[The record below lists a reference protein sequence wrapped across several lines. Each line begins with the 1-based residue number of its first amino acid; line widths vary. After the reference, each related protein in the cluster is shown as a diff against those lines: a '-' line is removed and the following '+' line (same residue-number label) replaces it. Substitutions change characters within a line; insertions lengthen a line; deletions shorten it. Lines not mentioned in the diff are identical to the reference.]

1 MVFSSVEFLFR
12 FLPIFVILYFAV
24 SISPASRR
32 VRNLILFLGSLVFYA
47 WGEPVYVLL
56 MLFSTVAD
64 FGFGLLIDKFGERGF
79 GRLFLAG
86 SVTVNLLVLC
96 FFKYADFLIQTI
108 NQATGT
114 KLPLLNLPLPLG
126 ISFYTFQTMSYTI
139 DVYRRKAK
147 VQKNL
152 LDFAVFVTMFPQ
164 LIAGPIVRYQD
175 VQEELLERKVDL
187 IQISEGC
194 KRFITG
200 LAKKVLLANTIGAL
214 WDEISAM
221 EYGMLP
227 VGTAWL
233 GVFAF
238 ALQLYF
244 DFSGYSDMAIGLG
257 SILGFHFPENFN
269 FPYISASV
277 TEFWRRWHISL
288 GTWFREYVYIPLG
301 GNRKGKGR
309 QVINLL
315 IVWTLAGLWHGAG
328 WNFVLWGLWY
338 ALFLILEKLFLGKLL
353 ERLPR
358 VIGWLYTAFVV
369 LCGWVLFTMEG
380 FSDIGSYF
388 LAMFGGNQMGFYNDR
403 TLYLALEYGFLLLI
417 GVVLATPLIKSL
429 KERLQKAGS
438 GLFIAIRRFLEKLIL
453 AVLFLASVAYLVAES
468 YNPFLYFRF

>member
-1 MVFSSVEFLFR
+1 M
-12 FLPIFVILYFAV
+12 
-24 SISPASRR
+24 
-32 VRNLILFLGSLVFYA
+32 
-47 WGEPVYVLL
+47 
-56 MLFSTVAD
+56 
-64 FGFGLLIDKFGERGF
+64 
-79 GRLFLAG
+79 
-86 SVTVNLLVLC
+86 
-96 FFKYADFLIQTI
+96 
-108 NQATGT
+108 
-114 KLPLLNLPLPLG
+114 
-126 ISFYTFQTMSYTI
+126 
-139 DVYRRKAK
+139 
-147 VQKNL
+147 
-152 LDFAVFVTMFPQ
+152 
-164 LIAGPIVRYQD
+164 
-175 VQEELLERKVDL
+175 ERKVDL

-353 ERLPR
+353 ERLPW

-388 LAMFGGNQMGFYNDR
+388 LAMFGCNQMGFYNDR

-438 GLFIAIRRFLEKLIL
+438 GLFIAIRRFLEKLIP

>member
-12 FLPIFVILYFAV
+12 FLPIFLILYFAV

-257 SILGFHFPENFN
+257 SILGFHFRENFN
-269 FPYISASV
+269 FPIY
-277 TEFWRRWHISL
+277 
-288 GTWFREYVYIPLG
+288 
-301 GNRKGKGR
+301 
-309 QVINLL
+309 LL
-315 IVWTLAGLWHGAG
+315 
-328 WNFVLWGLWY
+328 
-338 ALFLILEKLFLGKLL
+338 
-353 ERLPR
+353 R
-358 VIGWLYTAFVV
+358 
-369 LCGWVLFTMEG
+369 
-380 FSDIGSYF
+380 
-388 LAMFGGNQMGFYNDR
+388 
-403 TLYLALEYGFLLLI
+403 
-417 GVVLATPLIKSL
+417 
-429 KERLQKAGS
+429 
-438 GLFIAIRRFLEKLIL
+438 
-453 AVLFLASVAYLVAES
+453 
-468 YNPFLYFRF
+468 